1 LQNRRRGHRLGKDT
15 EKEPLAIMSV
25 QRLSRPGG
33 HEIAFRRQ
41 PGRGPGVIFLGGFNS
56 AMTGI
61 KASWLAERCR
71 AEGRAFLR
79 FDGFGH
85 GESTGSLAEGTV
97 GRWKADALAV
107 LDVLTEGPQVLV
119 GSSMGVWIATLVA
132 EARPARVAGLVG
144 IAGAPDFTREV
155 IEPSLPPEARAA
167 LERDGVWLRP
177 SAYGP
182 DPYPISRLALEEAQ
196 AHFVLPRRL
205 GLDFPVRLLHGTAD
219 ADVRPGLSL
228 RLARAVDG
236 PDTAVTLIP
245 GGDHRLS
252 GDADL
257 ALIGRALDQLL
268 ASAARPSR

>member
-1 LQNRRRGHRLGKDT
+1 
-15 EKEPLAIMSV
+15 MSV
-25 QRLSRPGG
+25 RRLSRPDG

-61 KASWLAERCR
+61 KATWLAERCR

-85 GESTGSLAEGTV
+85 GESTGSFADGTV
-97 GRWKADALAV
+97 GRWKADALAA
-107 LDVLTEGPQVLV
+107 LDALTDGPQVLV
-119 GSSMGVWIATLVA
+119 GSSMGVWIATLAA
-132 EARPARVAGLVG
+132 EARPGRVAGLAG

-155 IEPSLPPEARAA
+155 IEPSLSSEARAA
-167 LERDGVWLRP
+167 LETDGVWLRP

-182 DPYPISRLALEEAQ
+182 EPYPISRQALEEA
-196 AHFVLPRRL
+196 ATHFILPRRL
-205 GLDFPVRLLHGTAD
+205 TLGLPVRLLHGTAD
-219 ADVRPGLSL
+219 VDVPSALSL
-228 RLARAVDG
+228 RLARGIDG

-252 GDADL
+252 GDTDL
-257 ALIGRALDQLL
+257 ALIGRAVDQLL
-268 ASAARPSR
+268 ASAARPSRYVG